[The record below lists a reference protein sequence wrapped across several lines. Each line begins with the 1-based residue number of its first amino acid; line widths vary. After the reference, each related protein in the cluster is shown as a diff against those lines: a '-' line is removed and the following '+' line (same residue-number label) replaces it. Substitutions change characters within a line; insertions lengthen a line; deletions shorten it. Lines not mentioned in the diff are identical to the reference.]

1 MGVHGACAISNTL
14 VGEWCDGL
22 SGVLVLFV
30 GGCLLS
36 HSGSS
41 PQVRS
46 RVALTRGRACHCWT
60 VEDGL
65 ARGGRRAAVTGRH
78 WGFANLRATLVGWG
92 DRGVKPLVDGF
103 TTKIPSPTR
112 GFVCLSTRAG
122 WTCPA
127 DLSVSSL
134 LVCVNTA
141 AGSAV
146 AGVDSRPAVKPSW
159 RWRICG
165 TERHTPSS
173 LQVSGSGR
181 VPPAATSTKRST
193 CWPTSRRPSP
203 MP

>member
-112 GFVCLSTRAG
+112 GLRVLVYPCGL
-122 WTCPA
+122 
-127 DLSVSSL
+127 DVSSRSLRL
-134 LVCVNTA
+134 LAARLREHRRGSTA
-141 AGSAV
+141 V
-146 AGVDSRPAVKPSW
+146 GVDSRLVVRPSW
-159 RWRICG
+159 RWRIYG
-165 TERHTPSS
+165 TERHMPRS
-173 LQVSGSGR
+173 LQVSGVASVEVVYGFYPFWGF
-181 VPPAATSTKRST
+181 VPGFGLVPA
-193 CWPTSRRPSP
+193 
-203 MP
+203 